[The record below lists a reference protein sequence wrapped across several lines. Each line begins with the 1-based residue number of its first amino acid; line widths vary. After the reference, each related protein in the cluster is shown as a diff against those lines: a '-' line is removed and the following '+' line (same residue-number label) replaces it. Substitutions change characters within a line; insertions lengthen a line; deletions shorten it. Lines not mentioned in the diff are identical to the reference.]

1 MGGSAAPHLEKAT
14 QPPLLPIP
22 HLHLSVMLRFMT
34 RSLSPSLVP
43 AMAARRATSTTIPLK
58 PDPRLA
64 NLAVSRA
71 ELVQTL
77 SMQIK
82 NKVRETIHV
91 M

>member
-1 MGGSAAPHLEKAT
+1 MGGSAAPHLEKAA

-22 HLHLSVMLRFMT
+22 HLHSERGAQIHDTLP
-34 RSLSPSLVP
+34 PSLVP
-43 AMAARRATSTTIPLK
+43 AMTARRATSTTIPLK

-82 NKVRETIHV
+82 NKVRRDMCV